1 MREREAD
8 QPTETRPYGD
18 CFYIG
23 IHGDPAEML
32 IFLTTLYFLCIFR
45 DHRPFSEKI

>member
-32 IFLTTLYFLCIFR
+32 IFWTIFILYIIYIIFSVYFQ
-45 DHRPFSEKI
+45 RP